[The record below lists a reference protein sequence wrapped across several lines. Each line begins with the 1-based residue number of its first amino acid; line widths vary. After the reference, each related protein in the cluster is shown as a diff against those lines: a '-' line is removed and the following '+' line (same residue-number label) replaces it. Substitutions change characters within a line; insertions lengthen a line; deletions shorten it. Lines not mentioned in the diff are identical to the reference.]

1 MEGFED
7 VDLMIE
13 AAPEVFEV
21 KKNIF

>member
-1 MEGFED
+1 MEGFVD